1 MSLKAVRVFRSV
13 AHVLVLAVLT
23 CVGILAVA
31 MFCPLPAHGQ
41 TVGDALAVA
50 DRTAAAVHQ
59 TAMSDDGLVR
69 LALQVAI
76 LCLLLIGFLVWLFFR
91 LMSKTVVAIDRL
103 TSRPCLADPEDLAE
117 FLRTRAQQHAKGGG
131 APP

>member
-1 MSLKAVRVFRSV
+1 MNVRLVRAFRYA
-13 AHVLVLAVLT
+13 AHVLVLVVVA
-23 CVGILAVA
+23 CGGIMAAA

-41 TVGDALAVA
+41 TVGEALAVA
-50 DRTAAAVHQ
+50 EKTADAVHR
-59 TAMSDDGLVR
+59 TAMSDDGVVR

-117 FLRTRAQQHAKGGG
+117 FLRTRAQRQGKG
-131 APP
+131 